1 MEVIHAILSIKIVLA
16 VVGLLLHGVGIYTL
30 KMRNKHNNQVTILMN
45 LSTAEILLLVNIII
59 GDSIGIIERSDKY
72 YQNVIINSA
81 FGSKELPEIYKQIYT
96 LIFYLAASE
105 MDFSLML
112 MTIERLICILSPLH
126 YHIVVEEESIL
137 QKMLICSW
145 IFSILSSLLTISP
158 KTNIV
163 AERLAVIIQF
173 IVIIL
178 FLVSYI
184 LIGFKIKKSKRSLQ
198 ITTNTTQTDESSSIK
213 KHHLVPLAIM
223 LTYVIFYI
231 IPLEI
236 FIFYIVKL
244 QSTNSTHILFECMYF
259 FPIAACISD
268 ALIYIFLTK
277 GNRQIIVKF
286 LRC

>member
-30 KMRNKHNNQVTILMN
+30 KMRKKHNNQVTILMN

-72 YQNVIINSA
+72 YQNV
-81 FGSKELPEIYKQIYT
+81 SKELPEIYKQIYT

-137 QKMLICSW
+137 QKVLTCSW

-158 KTNIV
+158 KTKIV

-184 LIGFKIKKSKRSLQ
+184 LIGLKIKKSKRSLQ
-198 ITTNTTQTDESSSIK
+198 ITTNTSQTDESSSIK
-213 KHHLVPLAIM
+213 KHHLVPLAII

-231 IPLEI
+231 IAWQI
-236 FIFYIVKL
+236 SIFYIVRL
-244 QSTNSTHILFECMYF
+244 QSTKRTHILFECMYF

-286 LRC
+286 LSC